1 MKIGR
6 RAMMRDWK
14 RRQKM
19 SCLFGV
25 MCLCLFGC
33 SSVRKTEMKAASD
46 FKADGL
52 QILTAPNY
60 PEEPVYRSDEER
72 WEERDAKRELVN
84 ESFTKALKDFSIK
97 TASAVLTEQSENAI
111 YSPISLY
118 YALALAAE
126 GASGRTQ
133 EEFLQLL
140 GYESIEQLSE
150 DAQHYFEFI
159 YHVPNDKNNKP
170 NEHGEYSADSRYT
183 LLIANS
189 LWADE
194 SLNLKKDFL
203 SKAEDS
209 YYSEV
214 YQGNMQDESF
224 AQNMCDWVSKKTNG
238 VLVPVSDRNTKNTLL
253 TLLNTVYFYD
263 EWLDCFD
270 KEQTKEDIFFCED
283 GSTPTVDFMNRTMSS
298 HAFRRGETFVSSALS
313 LKNGTM
319 EFYLPNEGV
328 DIYDLI
334 DTPEKMEELLNSS
347 GDAMMGEVIW
357 KIPKF
362 SYGASMDLKEYLQVF
377 GVEQAFKEDADF
389 SPIADESP
397 LFISKIKQDAH
408 IGIDENGVEAAAF
421 TEISWAGAALP
432 NGRAEMILNRPFF
445 YVIRNKGQIVFMGIC
460 KNM

>member
-1 MKIGR
+1 
-6 RAMMRDWK
+6 MMHDWK
-14 RRQKM
+14 RKQKI
-19 SCLFGV
+19 SCLFGLI
-25 MCLCLFGC
+25 CLCLSGC
-33 SSVRKTEMKAASD
+33 RPVQKAELQVFPDS
-46 FKADGL
+46 KADEL
-52 QILTAPNY
+52 QILALPEY
-60 PEEPVYRSDEER
+60 PQEPVYKSDEER
-72 WEERDAKRELVN
+72 WEEKDEKRQLVN
-84 ESFTKALKDFSIK
+84 QNFTNALEDFSIK
-97 TASAVLTEQSENAI
+97 TASALLTGESENVI

-140 GYESIEQLSE
+140 GYEEIDRLSE

-170 NEHGEYSADSRYT
+170 NEYGEYAAESRYT
-183 LLIANS
+183 LSIANS

-203 SKAEDS
+203 NKAEHS

-214 YQGNMQDESF
+214 YQGNMQDEMF
-224 AQNMCDWVSKKTNG
+224 AQNMSEWVRKKTNG
-238 VLVPVSDRNTKNTLL
+238 VLVPTIDENAKNTLL

-263 EWLDCFD
+263 EWLDRFD
-270 KEQTKEDIFFCED
+270 KEQTQEDIFFSEN
-283 GSTPTVDFMNRTMSS
+283 GSTPTVDFMNRTMAS
-298 HAFRRGETFVSSALS
+298 HSFRRGECFVSSALS

-328 DIYDLI
+328 SIYDLI
-334 DTPEKMEELLNSS
+334 DTPEKMEKLLNDS
-347 GDAMMGEVIW
+347 GEKMMGEVVW

-362 SYGASMDLKEYLQVF
+362 SYGASIDLMEYLQSC
-377 GVEQAFKEDADF
+377 GIEQAFAADADF
-389 SPIADESP
+389 SSISDISP
-397 LFISKIKQDAH
+397 LFVSKIKQDAH

-421 TEISWAGAALP
+421 TELSWAGAALP